1 MSYFVISD
9 GKKNI
14 IKKKNR
20 ESSQGQRWQLDVISL
35 NKCGTA
41 KVPKVKVIKYKNKHK
56 PLENRFE
63 FI

>member
-9 GKKNI
+9 GKKKI
-14 IKKKNR
+14 FFKNR
-20 ESSQGQRWQLDVISL
+20 ESSQGHRWQRGVISL

-41 KVPKVKVIKYKNKHK
+41 KVSKVIKYKNKYK